1 MNNVLIKIS
10 DLYNRIPRRYTT
22 DNVKDIYAL
31 LNEYEDVL
39 VEIEALP
46 KYEKEVAIYF
56 DELDPI
62 KALVKKSTEN
72 KASKKQKDDYFDE
85 ASSAL
90 KDTMEAVKN
99 FIKE

>member
-1 MNNVLIKIS
+1 MNSISLKIN
-10 DLYNRIPRRYTT
+10 DLYNRIPRRHTT

-31 LNEYEDVL
+31 LDEYEDVL

-46 KYEKEVAIYF
+46 KYEKEVAVYF

-62 KALVKKSTEN
+62 RALVKKSTEN

-90 KDTMEAVKN
+90 KDTMEALKI
-99 FIKE
+99 FIEE

>member
-1 MNNVLIKIS
+1 MNSISLKIT
-10 DLYNRIPRRYTT
+10 DLYNRIPRRHTT

-31 LNEYEDVL
+31 LDEYEDVL

-46 KYEKEVAIYF
+46 KYEKKVAVYF

-62 KALVKKSTEN
+62 RALVKKSTEN

-85 ASSAL
+85 ASSSL
-90 KDTMEAVKN
+90 KDTMDALKN
-99 FIKE
+99 FIEE

>member
-1 MNNVLIKIS
+1 MSNLISRIT
-10 DLYNRIPRRYTT
+10 DLYNRIPRRHTT

-31 LNEYEDVL
+31 LDEYEDVL

-46 KYEKEVAIYF
+46 KYEKEVAVYF

-62 KALVKKSTEN
+62 RALVKKSTEN

-85 ASSAL
+85 ASSSL
-90 KDTMEAVKN
+90 KDTMDALRN
-99 FIKE
+99 FIEE

>member
-1 MNNVLIKIS
+1 MNSIALKIT
-10 DLYNRIPRRYTT
+10 DLYNRIPRRHTT

-31 LNEYEDVL
+31 LDEYEDVL

-46 KYEKEVAIYF
+46 KYEKDVAVYF

-62 KALVKKSTEN
+62 RALVKKSTEN

-85 ASSAL
+85 ASSSL
-90 KDTMEAVKN
+90 KDTMEALKN
-99 FIKE
+99 FIEE

>member
-10 DLYNRIPRRYTT
+10 DLYNRIPRRYST

-90 KDTMEAVKN
+90 KDTMEALKN
-99 FIKE
+99 FMEE

>member
-1 MNNVLIKIS
+1 MNSISLKIN
-10 DLYNRIPRRYTT
+10 DLYNRIPRRHTA

-31 LNEYEDVL
+31 LDEYEDVL

-46 KYEKEVAIYF
+46 KYEKEVAVYF

-62 KALVKKSTEN
+62 RALVKKSTEN

-85 ASSAL
+85 ASSSL
-90 KDTMEAVKN
+90 KDTMEALKN
-99 FIKE
+99 FIEE

>member
-1 MNNVLIKIS
+1 MNSISLKIN
-10 DLYNRIPRRYTT
+10 DLYNRIPRRHTA

-31 LNEYEDVL
+31 LDEYEDVL

-46 KYEKEVAIYF
+46 KYEKEVAVYF

-62 KALVKKSTEN
+62 RALVKKSTEN

-85 ASSAL
+85 ASSSL
-90 KDTMEAVKN
+90 KDTMDALKN
-99 FIKE
+99 FIEE